1 MISNVLLKDERGST
15 LCLKGQDGLFLGDGF
30 CDVGEMRGRNE
41 MLRIDAICI
50 MGCFFLAG

>member
-1 MISNVLLKDERGST
+1 MSEGTGWII
-15 LCLKGQDGLFLGDGF
+15 LGDGF
-30 CDVGEMRGRNE
+30 YDVGEMEGRNE